1 MGFNSIPYCIKK
13 KLRPEPKIGHLT
25 MRGASLVK
33 GLENSHKLESLK
45 IG

>member
-1 MGFNSIPYCIKK
+1 MGFNSIPYGIKR
-13 KLRPEPKIGHLT
+13 KLRPEPTIGHLT
-25 MRGASLVK
+25 MRRASWVK